1 MPITDFPEEGGDKA
15 VSLDNSQYPVFPDM
29 GFIMEIKDSYPDIWD
44 EGGNIRGNQ
53 QFDLLSPMV
62 LEDRGPGSN
71 EEEQAVR
78 LREAWAARHLEDFQ
92 LAGVVAQ
99 LKWLVVGSRGVDH
112 MKQVISEAKQAA
124 EPTEEE
130 RNITSELISN
140 QTGSLKAYQF
150 MISTDGV
157 DRQNEIVDAAGWDF
171 SNWLKNPVIL
181 DSHKLDSIDDIIGK
195 GIGLPVRVNN
205 GWAIDI
211 EFADTARGQ
220 LARKLVDAGMLRS
233 VSVGFR
239 SLKRVP
245 EKGIVRHVKQELLE
259 VSLVA
264 VPANPEA
271 VRIKGKLGA
280 NMIKRKSAEE
290 LPMLLQARDFMQM
303 AVAKLD
309 EYIAYCLEYD
319 DEGEDMP
326 AAEVPAEAPMSP
338 APEAAPFS
346 PEDAGYTYQ
355 RALKQLV
362 AAFKS
367 IGL

>member
-15 VSLDNSQYPVFPDM
+15 VSLDNSQYPVFPVKEALELRDN
-29 GFIMEIKDSYPDIWD
+29 YPEIWD
-44 EGGNIRGNQ
+44 EGGNIRGNS
-53 QFDLLSPMV
+53 QFAILSPMA
-62 LEDRGPGSN
+62 EEKRGPDSN
-71 EEEQAVR
+71 EEEEAIR
-78 LREAWAARHLEDFQ
+78 LREAWIARHFDDFQ
-92 LAGVVAQ
+92 LPGVVAQ
-99 LKWLVVGSRGVDH
+99 IKWLAIGSRGLEH
-112 MKQVISEAKQAA
+112 MRQVISEAKQAA
-124 EPTEEE
+124 EPTEQA
-130 RNITSELISN
+130 RNITSELVSN

-280 NMIKRKSAEE
+280 NMIKRHSAEE

-309 EYIAYCLEYD
+309 EIIAYCIEYD
-319 DEGEDMP
+319 AEGEDMP
-326 AAEVPAEAPMSP
+326 AAEVSAEAPMSP
-338 APEAAPFS
+338 APESPS
-346 PEDAGYTYQ
+346 PEDSGYTYQ